1 MKTRTAFLVVILGI
15 GIFVAAE
22 IGKRDRPGQTPGT
35 PIRVARYADAQVDVK
50 AESALPTDPTAK
62 QRAIDAE
69 LNRAIKRAI
78 DVELNRAIERALS
91 EASEDDSKASRDW

>member
-1 MKTRTAFLVVILGI
+1 
-15 GIFVAAE
+15 VAAE
-22 IGKRDRPGQTPGT
+22 IGKRNRPVQTPGT
-35 PIRVARYADAQVDVK
+35 SSPNRIARYADPQVDVK
-50 AESALPTDPTAK
+50 AEPALPTDLAAT

-91 EASEDDSKASRDW
+91 EASENDSTASRNW

>member
-1 MKTRTAFLVVILGI
+1 M
-15 GIFVAAE
+15 AAE
-22 IGKRDRPGQTPGT
+22 IGKRNRPVHTPGT
-35 PIRVARYADAQVDVK
+35 SSPIRVARYAGPQVEVK
-50 AESALPTDPTAK
+50 AEPALPPDPAAT